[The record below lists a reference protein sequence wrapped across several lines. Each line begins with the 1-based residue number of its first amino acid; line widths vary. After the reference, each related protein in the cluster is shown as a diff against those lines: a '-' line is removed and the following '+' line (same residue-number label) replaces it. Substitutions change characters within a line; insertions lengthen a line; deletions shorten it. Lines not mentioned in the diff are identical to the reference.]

1 MRSARHRCCQ
11 GVTVGRLLNKVTATL
26 QKFMCV
32 SVCVC
37 VCVCVSDMICVTW
50 TQEATYSGEVAAE
63 PHMIGESVHRHQF
76 LVNVVMLD

>member
-1 MRSARHRCCQ
+1 M
-11 GVTVGRLLNKVTATL
+11 
-26 QKFMCV
+26 
-32 SVCVC
+32 C